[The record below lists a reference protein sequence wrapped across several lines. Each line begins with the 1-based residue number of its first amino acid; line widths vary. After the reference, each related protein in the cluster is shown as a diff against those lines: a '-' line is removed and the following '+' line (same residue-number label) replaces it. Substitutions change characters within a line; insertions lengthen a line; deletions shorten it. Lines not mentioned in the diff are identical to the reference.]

1 MAGLGWVNIATSNAS
16 VIGADNGVLVKVA
29 GSQSSGSAELQF
41 DSTNKK
47 LTITGTSATSE
58 TLAVTGNT
66 TTSNATVSGELLVG
80 ADLKTISNSGQLLGQ
95 GNSLTITGTQVVP
108 ADYRSQVYGPISI
121 STDATVVIGTGAIIA
136 VRPDADLP
144 AVLSS

>member
-16 VIGADNGVLVKVA
+16 VIGADDGVLVKVG

-80 ADLKTISNSGQLLGQ
+80 ANLKTISNSGQLLGQ

-121 STDATVVIGTGAIIA
+121 SADATVVIGTGAIIA

>member
-29 GSQSSGSAELQF
+29 GSQSSGSAESQF

>member
-1 MAGLGWVNIATSNAS
+1 M
-16 VIGADNGVLVKVA
+16 
-29 GSQSSGSAELQF
+29 QF
-41 DSTNKK
+41 DSDNQK
-47 LTITGTSATSE
+47 LSITGSSTTAE
-58 TLAVTGNT
+58 TLVVSGKI
-66 TTSNATVSGELLVG
+66 TTSNATVNTELYVG
-80 ADLKTISNSGQLLGQ
+80 ADLKTVSNSGQLLGQ

-136 VRPDADLP
+136 VRPDSDLP

>member
-1 MAGLGWVNIATSNAS
+1 MAGLGWVNIAASSGS
-16 VIGADNGVLVKVA
+16 VIGADNGVLVKIS
-29 GSQSSGSAELQF
+29 GSQSSGSHHVQF
-41 DSTNKK
+41 DTDNQK
-47 LTITGTSATSE
+47 LSITGSSATAD
-58 TLAVTGNT
+58 TLTVSGKT
-66 TTSNATVSGELLVG
+66 TTSNATVNTELYVG
-80 ADLKTISNSGQLLGQ
+80 PDLQTVSNSGQLLGQ

>member
-16 VIGADNGVLVKVA
+16 VIGADDGVLVKVG

-80 ADLKTISNSGQLLGQ
+80 ANLKTISNSGQLLGQ
-95 GNSLTITGTQVVP
+95 GNSQH
-108 ADYRSQVYGPISI
+108 
-121 STDATVVIGTGAIIA
+121 
-136 VRPDADLP
+136 RPRLWRT
-144 AVLSS
+144 